1 MFKFFA
7 HLCISHFWA
16 RNWQWGRRTRQ
27 DYNLILQNWEASLQ
41 PHFVCMKITVRSD
54 LLAAKRRSR
63 YTSGSS
69 AGANWGMRRLLYRAW
84 GHRWRYDKLMAPE
97 DSDQPREKC
106 KTFQRYIR
114 LKDTARLWNYL
125 FILRYLLT
133 NRKSLAENLQGII
146 KMFMHRFLPKELQC
160 VHWSLTGLRGG
171 DCRLMML
178 SQKLVKLT
186 KMFLKCYF

>member
-1 MFKFFA
+1 MHICVSVICEQEIDSEVDVLAKITIWCFRIEKL
-7 HLCISHFWA
+7 LCSHIF
-16 RNWQWGRRTRQ
+16 
-27 DYNLILQNWEASLQ
+27 
-41 PHFVCMKITVRSD
+41 CMKITVGSD
-54 LLAAKRRSR
+54 LLATKRRSR

-125 FILRYLLT
+125 FILRYL
-133 NRKSLAENLQGII
+133 
-146 KMFMHRFLPKELQC
+146 
-160 VHWSLTGLRGG
+160 WLTGKALQRI
-171 DCRLMML
+171 CRE
-178 SQKLVKLT
+178 
-186 KMFLKCYF
+186 